1 MSTLSL
7 ELDSAQFAH
16 RIKLSYGSDQEPGL
30 TRKRRGQGFAYYD
43 EQGKLIIDATAR
55 KRIQSLVIPPAWSD
69 VWISTRPDTH
79 IQATGRDEKG
89 RKQYIYHPDW
99 ESTRNLAKYESLLE
113 FGQALPKIRQQVES
127 DLRKHQ
133 LTHQK
138 VLAIATYMLD
148 KTLVRIGNSQYAS
161 SNKTYGLTTL
171 RKRHVKVEESA
182 LLLSFVGKS
191 GKKQQVSI
199 EDKKLLR
206 LIKSCQELPGQQ
218 LFQYIDEEG
227 KRQAL
232 QSADINSY
240 LHEITGSAFSAKY
253 FRTWG
258 GTVTALE
265 TLLALGPSDEPKT
278 VKKNLKLA
286 ICEASNALGNTTSV
300 CRNYYVHPVVAKAYE
315 DDILFTVADQCA
327 EEKEDEG
334 CFYSFAETVAL
345 ALLEQQLPI

>member
-7 ELDSAQFAH
+7 ELDSQEFAS
-16 RIKLSYGSDQEPGL
+16 RIKLSYCSDQEQGFK
-30 TRKRRGQGFAYYD
+30 RKRRGQGFAYYD
-43 EQGKLIIDATAR
+43 GQGKLITDATAR
-55 KRIQSLVIPPAWSD
+55 KRIQSLVIPPAWD
-69 VWISTRPDTH
+69 EVWISTRADTH

-113 FGQALPKIRQQVES
+113 FGQALPKIRQQVEC
-127 DLRKHQ
+127 DLRKRQ

-138 VLAIATYMLD
+138 VVAIALYMLD

-171 RKRHVKVEESA
+171 RKRHVKMGESA
-182 LLLSFVGKS
+182 LVLSFVGKS
-191 GKKQQVSI
+191 GKKHNLSI

-218 LFQYIDEEG
+218 LFQYYDEEG

-232 QSADINSY
+232 QSADINNY
-240 LHEITGSAFSAKY
+240 LHEITGSSFSAKY

-258 GTVTALE
+258 GTVIAIE
-265 TLLALGPSDEPKT
+265 TLLALGPSDEAKII
-278 VKKNLKLA
+278 KKNLKLA

-300 CRNYYVHPVVAKAYE
+300 CRNYYVHPVVAQSYE
-315 DDILFTVADQCA
+315 DGTLFTIADKCA
-327 EEKEDEG
+327 QEKEDEE
-334 CFYSFAETVAL
+334 SFCSFPETVAL
-345 ALLEQQLPI
+345 ALLEQKLPA